1 MPESLKNHDTW
12 GAQVCRVGTRKCT
25 TYQVLS
31 IFTGESGIWC
41 QKPESVVRPYE
52 KGPVPS
58 PSDKAQA
65 VCAAPSNDMCGA
77 AASLESFVAS
87 RSLRLDVLILLM
99 FCVGY

>member
-41 QKPESVVRPYE
+41 QKPESVVRPYSYYSRTGGNDDDE
-52 KGPVPS
+52 RPINGHT
-58 PSDKAQA
+58 A
-65 VCAAPSNDMCGA
+65 VSRYRSELCITDLSGA
-77 AASLESFVAS
+77 GE
-87 RSLRLDVLILLM
+87 
-99 FCVGY
+99 

>member
-41 QKPESVVRPYE
+41 QKPESVVRP
-52 KGPVPS
+52 
-58 PSDKAQA
+58 
-65 VCAAPSNDMCGA
+65 N
-77 AASLESFVAS
+77 
-87 RSLRLDVLILLM
+87 ILNLL
-99 FCVGY
+99 

>member
-41 QKPESVVRPYE
+41 QKPESVVRPNYRYLSKIRDGSAE
-52 KGPVPS
+52 HNGRPR
-58 PSDKAQA
+58 
-65 VCAAPSNDMCGA
+65 GA
-77 AASLESFVAS
+77 AVF
-87 RSLRLDVLILLM
+87 D
-99 FCVGY
+99 F

>member
-41 QKPESVVRPYE
+41 QKPESVVRP
-52 KGPVPS
+52 
-58 PSDKAQA
+58 QRQR
-65 VCAAPSNDMCGA
+65 GA
-77 AASLESFVAS
+77 ATETRKTKSE
-87 RSLRLDVLILLM
+87 M
-99 FCVGY
+99 TY

>member
-41 QKPESVVRPYE
+41 QKPESVVRPQSFISLYTGLLAE
-52 KGPVPS
+52 EY
-58 PSDKAQA
+58 DKALFHIF
-65 VCAAPSNDMCGA
+65 S
-77 AASLESFVAS
+77 
-87 RSLRLDVLILLM
+87 
-99 FCVGY
+99 